1 MIERDISYQTI
12 TTMIFAALL
21 ISVFFFSDL
30 VAVVIIVATVAGL
43 ALKWFSRQF
52 DTRQEGWQKEREQWE
67 KGKSWW

>member
-1 MIERDISYQTI
+1 MIELDTSYQTI
-12 TTMIFAALL
+12 TMAIFVVLL

-43 ALKWFSRQF
+43 ALKWFSREF
-52 DTRQEGWQKEREQWE
+52 GTRQEGWQKEREQWE